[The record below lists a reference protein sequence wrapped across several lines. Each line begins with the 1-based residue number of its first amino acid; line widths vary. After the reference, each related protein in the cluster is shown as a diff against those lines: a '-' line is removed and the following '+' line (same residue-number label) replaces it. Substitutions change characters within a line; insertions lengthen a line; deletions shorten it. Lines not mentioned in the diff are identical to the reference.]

1 MGLSNASTRARNYN
15 STINQNQGGGNK
27 KAGFPYLIGRTTNTS
42 IAFNNT
48 DVVTGKCCQL
58 KSYQTMPFTTASI
71 SRPIGRSG
79 NNSYFKVV

>member
-1 MGLSNASTRARNYN
+1 MGLSNAATRARNYN
-15 STINQNQGGGNK
+15 STINHNQGGGNK
-27 KAGFPYLIGRTTNTS
+27 KAGFPYLIGRETNTS

-71 SRPIGRSG
+71 SRPIGSRY
-79 NNSYFKVV
+79 NSYFKIA